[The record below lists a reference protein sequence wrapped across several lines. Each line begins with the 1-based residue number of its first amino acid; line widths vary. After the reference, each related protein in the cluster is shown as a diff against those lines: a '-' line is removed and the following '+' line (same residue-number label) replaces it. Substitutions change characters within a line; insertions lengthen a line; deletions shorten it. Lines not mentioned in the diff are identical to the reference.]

1 MLPIRDNGG
10 VNELKWVNPHQ
21 PQTLYMGVILCYI
34 QGVFAILSYP
44 TFGAWVFVILI
55 GLVGGGFGIANEKK
69 WGYFLAVATA
79 VLQVGVVLG
88 SGANLGDL
96 SVIIELG
103 FDVALVVLLAHP
115 MSRSYQRIWF
125 K

>member
-1 MLPIRDNGG
+1 M
-10 VNELKWVNPHQ
+10 NELKWVNPHQ

-44 TFGAWVFVILI
+44 TFHAWVFVILV

-79 VLQVGVVLG
+79 VLQVGVLLQSGVSLG
-88 SGANLGDL
+88 NL
-96 SVIIELG
+96 SVLIELG
-103 FDVALVVLLAHP
+103 FDVALVVLLTHP

>member
-1 MLPIRDNGG
+1 

-34 QGVFAILSYP
+34 QGVFAILSFP
-44 TFGAWVFVILI
+44 TFGAWVFAILL
-55 GLVGGGFGIANEKK
+55 GLVAGGFGIANEKK

-79 VLQVGVVLG
+79 VLQVIIVLTIG
-88 SGANLGDL
+88 GHLGNL

-103 FDVALVVLLAHP
+103 FDVALVVLLTHP

>member
-1 MLPIRDNGG
+1 MEEFR
-10 VNELKWVNPHQ
+10 WVNPHQ
-21 PQTLYMGVILCYI
+21 PQTLYMGVILSYI
-34 QGVFAILSYP
+34 QGVFAILNYP
-44 TFGAWVFVILI
+44 ILGPWAFVILV

-69 WGYFLAVATA
+69 WGYILAVATA
-79 VLQVGVVLG
+79 VLQVAVVVGRGASLG
-88 SGANLGDL
+88 NV
-96 SVIIELG
+96 SVLIELG